1 MRGPAPR
8 RRGRWADSTRVERTS
23 DNVLLAKNN
32 PYRPGVYSC
41 RFPVT
46 ESPTNP
52 EKFNAFGAADDPNLP
67 FTAAIT
73 GLILVNLYYWGT
85 DQSVIQRALGAKN
98 LAQAEKGVLIAGLLK
113 VLTPFMLII
122 PGIMAAQALIEVPEG
137 QTSDSIYPLFTAQ
150 VLPVPLLAFV
160 AAALMG
166 AILSTFNSVL
176 NSASTLY
183 ATNVYKPYFGK
194 DASEASVVKSGKW
207 FAIIVAVIGLVASPF
222 LMYTGTGLFTW
233 LQMVNGFFNVPIFTI
248 ILLGYVTKRVSSRA
262 ANIGLAFFVVCY
274 GLSQTVFTAQVADAG
289 LHFMHVSA
297 ILFVLTSLL
306 ILALG
311 RLWPRET
318 PYQLPENHV
327 VEMYPWPYR
336 YRMAGFVMGTM
347 ISMYVLFSTFG
358 IASGNGL
365 SLAAFATIAA
375 LVAGGTLIGVWADRR
390 WPAARPPAEGDD
402 DAGGEGDGA
411 PASPERAALADP
423 A

>member
-98 LAQAEKGVLIAGLLK
+98 LAQAEKGVLIAWPK